1 MLNIEYPALYPSHF
15 DKSATIA
22 VIAPSSPP
30 VCPDLETGMDMLKA
44 SGFNILDFTVPLHTD
59 TFLPFLNGTH
69 ESRVKVIVDTFKN
82 PEIDIIWCARGGYG
96 LLPVISE
103 IAWDAL
109 KDNPKLIIGFS
120 DITLLLNENFCKT
133 GIVGLHGPMVG
144 TLFKTDKQDIEEL
157 MRILDGA
164 SFSPIGFRNSQVIR
178 HGHIIAPIIGGN
190 LSTIISLFA
199 ISPDDLPG
207 DIILFIEDINEPPYR
222 IHRLLT
228 QIRLSG
234 ILSKCRGLL
243 LGDFSGCEDEDI
255 RQIVFDVTMGFDIPI
270 VMGLP
275 FGHGK
280 RNTPIPVGMKA
291 ELNTKDNKIIF
302 SENIFGHKGVL

>member
-1 MLNIEYPALYPSHF
+1 MLNFEYPALYPRPF
-15 DKSATIA
+15 DKGATIA

-30 VCPDLETGMDMLKA
+30 VCSDLERGMDILKD
-44 SGFNILDFTVPLHTD
+44 SGFNILDFTIPLHNNIL
-59 TFLPFLNGTH
+59 LPFLNGTH
-69 ESRVKVIVDTFKN
+69 ESRLNTIVNAFKN

-103 IAWDAL
+103 MPWGVL

-120 DITLLLNENFCKT
+120 DISLLLNENFCKT
-133 GIVGLHGPMVG
+133 GIIGLHGPMLS

-164 SFSPIGFRNSQVIR
+164 FFSSIDFRKSQVIK

-190 LSTIISLFA
+190 LSTIVSFFA
-199 ISPDDLPG
+199 IFSDDLPG

-228 QIRLSG
+228 QIRVSG

-243 LGDFSGCEDEDI
+243 LGNFSGCEDEDI
-255 RQIVFDVTMGFDIPI
+255 RQIVTDVTMGLNIPI

-291 ELNTKDNKIIF
+291 ELNTKNNKIIF
-302 SENIFGHKGVL
+302 SENIFGLKGVL